1 MSCITSCLGT
11 ISIGTQK
18 QILSAVDR
26 EDENILSEWRL
37 VELYSVNVD
46 ILGDPAPDQR
56 MKEDA
61 MRRRGK
67 ERIVDAMKTFGVKGN
82 CILLYYGFSE
92 RWYAF
97 IAILSDLMTIYKY

>member
-1 MSCITSCLGT
+1 MQIFVKSMSCITSCLGT

-18 QILSAVDR
+18 QILAAVDR
-26 EDENILSEWRL
+26 EDENILTEWRL
-37 VELYSVNVD
+37 LELYSVNFD

-82 CILLYYGFSE
+82 CI
-92 RWYAF
+92 F
-97 IAILSDLMTIYKY
+97 IILRF